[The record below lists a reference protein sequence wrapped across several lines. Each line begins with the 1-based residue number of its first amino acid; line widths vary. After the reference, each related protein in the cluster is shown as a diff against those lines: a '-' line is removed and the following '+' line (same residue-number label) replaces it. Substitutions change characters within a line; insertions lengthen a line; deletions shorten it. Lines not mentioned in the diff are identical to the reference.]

1 MFELAT
7 CSLPPPFN
15 NLLVAGYVSL
25 PKSLYVLKK
34 YKLPVEYFPLYQRM
48 YDVAV
53 KWPELH
59 DVPGPWP
66 YTLKGFISKA
76 GSEHNWKQR
85 QANK

>member
-1 MFELAT
+1 
-7 CSLPPPFN
+7 
-15 NLLVAGYVSL
+15 
-25 PKSLYVLKK
+25 
-34 YKLPVEYFPLYQRM
+34 M

>member
-1 MFELAT
+1 MPDEQDFE
-7 CSLPPPFN
+7 SLKEDVIKVINTLKNP
-15 NLLVAGYVSL
+15 GYD
-25 PKSLYVLKK
+25 VLKK

-59 DVPGPWP
+59 DVPVPWP